1 MSMSTQPATRTP
13 EQPLGASREQ
23 QRRFLLH
30 HLPLALASAVVL
42 LLFMGLPLFD
52 VSLYPHADLVSGAL
66 PQQGA
71 TGHTAPMGPG
81 GDHTE
86 RMRHGRSHTGSMD
99 HSGGAAPSIDH
110 GGGTGSRVH
119 GDRDIGSMDH
129 GGIAGSKEGAG
140 NLFLTRRVQQFTV
153 ATGYLAL
160 GLLALTLL
168 LGPANLVL
176 RRRNPVSTYLRRDV
190 GIWSAVFSLVH
201 VFAAALIHT
210 SHGRDFVLSLLHF
223 FTAEDG
229 TLLTNSFGWGNWTGL
244 AATVIAV
251 ALLVIS
257 NDAALRILKARLW
270 KWLQRLNYALIVLVV
285 LHAFFY
291 GAFLRM
297 TSPFTLLLILS
308 VIAVLVGQAV
318 GVWLWRR
325 MYAEIATRVGE
336 GQSLGGAS

>member
-1 MSMSTQPATRTP
+1 MSMSTQPATRSP

-23 QRRFLLH
+23 RRRFLLH

-42 LLFMGLPLFD
+42 LLFMSLPLFD

-71 TGHTAPMGPG
+71 AGHTAPMDHG
-81 GDHTE
+81 GGHTE
-86 RMRHGRSHTGSMD
+86 RMRHGRSHAGSMD
-99 HSGGAAPSIDH
+99 HSGGAARSIDH
-110 GGGTGSRVH
+110 GGGAESRIH

-129 GGIAGSKEGAG
+129 GGGVSKDSAG
-140 NLFLTRRVQQFTV
+140 NLFLTRRIQQFTV

-201 VFAAALIHT
+201 VFAAVLIHT
-210 SHGRDFVLSLLHF
+210 SHGRDFVFSLLHF
-223 FTAEDG
+223 FTSADG

-251 ALLVIS
+251 ALLVTS
-257 NDAALRILKARLW
+257 NDWVLRILKAKLW
-270 KWLQRLNYALIVLVV
+270 KWLQRLNYALIALVV
-285 LHAFFY
+285 LHAYFY

-325 MYAEIATRVGE
+325 RYAEIATRVGE
-336 GQSLGGAS
+336 VQSLGGAS